1 MTRHENYVTSLAAAR
16 QEGEY
21 VPICPFCGEDTVDLT
36 GFIGI
41 CRIPVTPD
49 GWDFA
54 SGNVDTSDEVFGCCS
69 CEKEVP
75 SEFVFAGMYDQPQ
88 GGAREGSEQIAT

>member
-1 MTRHENYVTSLAAAR
+1 MTTHENYVKARAAAKE
-16 QEGEY
+16 EGEY
-21 VPICPFCGEDTVDLT
+21 VTICPFCGEETVDLT

-41 CRIPVTPD
+41 CRIPVTAD
-49 GWDFA
+49 GWA
-54 SGNVDTSDEVFGCCS
+54 LTEGVDTDDEVFGCRS

-75 SEFVFAGMYDQPQ
+75 SEFVFAGMYDDPKR